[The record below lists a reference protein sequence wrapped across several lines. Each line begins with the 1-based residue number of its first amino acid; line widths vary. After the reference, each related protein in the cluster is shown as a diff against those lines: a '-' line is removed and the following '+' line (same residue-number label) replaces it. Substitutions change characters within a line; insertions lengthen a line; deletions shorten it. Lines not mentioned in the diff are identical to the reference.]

1 MSIRPNRHDNKRYQ
15 EKTIGKSLTEPN
27 QVIPIKVMLQ
37 KHLNGIINNGVKGQ
51 GDEVLDEDLDSPYP
65 FRNDLD
71 FVDIQEL
78 KEVQKEVQ
86 AKAFERLKAEKKEA
100 ALKAA
105 ESKEKE
111 EIELFRKLKEKFKDE

>member
-1 MSIRPNRHDNKRYQ
+1 
-15 EKTIGKSLTEPN
+15 
-27 QVIPIKVMLQ
+27 MLQ

-65 FRNDLD
+65 FRTDLD

-86 AKAFERLKAEKKEA
+86 AKALERLKAEKKEA
-100 ALKAA
+100 ARKAA